1 MALTLRFLGQASKS
15 AAILE
20 AVTPKRSG
28 LGSKTPK
35 TPRTPKTPGTPLCRS
50 SSFFAEQDV
59 SALPKTPVG
68 LLGRAYATES
78 REAAQGHV
86 IGSGEQ
92 ASQASCLRAQ
102 GLAGGAYPVMLG
114 RLFAGEQERQQTQL
128 QQDGPDFGGISSA
141 IAARDAFRARRVRIE
156 ERRTSPDSHERQP
169 VYPMLLGHT
178 QASVPSR
185 RPVAAD
191 EEPAAAAHRAFLEK
205 KERIAS
211 RFGAFQV

>member
-1 MALTLRFLGQASKS
+1 MALTLRFLGQASKN
-15 AAILE
+15 AAVLE
-20 AVTPKRSG
+20 VLTPKCSG
-28 LGSKTPK
+28 LSSK

-50 SSFFAEQDV
+50 SSFFAEPDV
-59 SALPKTPVG
+59 SALPKTPVS
-68 LLGRAYATES
+68 LLRRAYATET
-78 REAAQGHV
+78 RQVVQGHTTAN
-86 IGSGEQ
+86 SQQ
-92 ASQASCLRAQ
+92 ANQARCLRPQ
-102 GLAGGAYPVMLG
+102 SVAGSAYPVMLG
-114 RLFAGEQERQQTQL
+114 RHFAGNQERQQSQP

-141 IAARDAFRARRVRIE
+141 IAARDAFRARRVRIQ